1 MSWKKK
7 LPMAATTSR
16 FLVAPIIFAV
26 LLSEC
31 PWAEWIAVVLFI
43 LGSLTDWLDGY
54 WARIFDAETNMG
66 KFMDPIADKIL
77 VLSVLIILLY
87 YRRIDPISP
96 ALLLSRDIFIGG
108 LRSVAAADNVIIAA
122 KPTGKFKTALQ
133 MVVIPCLFVD
143 LEIFGVQLID
153 IGHWGLW
160 ISVILSLISGYEY
173 TAGYF
178 NGAKKI

>member
-7 LPMAATTSR
+7 LPMAATTTR

-26 LLSEC
+26 LMSDC
-31 PWAEWIAVVLFI
+31 PWGQWVAAVLFI
-43 LGSLTDWLDGY
+43 FGSLTDWLDGY
-54 WARIFDAETNMG
+54 WARLFHAESNMG

-96 ALLLSRDIFIGG
+96 AILLSRDIFIGG
-108 LRSVAAADNVIIAA
+108 LRSVAAANQVIIDA

-143 LEIFGVQLID
+143 VEYHGIRLID

-160 ISVILSLISGYEY
+160 ISVSLSLISGYQY
-173 TAGYF
+173 TIGYF
-178 NGAKKI
+178 NGARKV